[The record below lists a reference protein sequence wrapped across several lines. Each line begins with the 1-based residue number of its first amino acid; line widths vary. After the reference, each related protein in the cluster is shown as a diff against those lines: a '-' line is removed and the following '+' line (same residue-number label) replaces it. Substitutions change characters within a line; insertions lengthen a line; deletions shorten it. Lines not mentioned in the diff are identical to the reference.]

1 MSQRTNTPA
10 PVPAAP
16 RGEAALTSPSAF
28 RPSGFQNFPSPPVL
42 LIVAGPAGSGK
53 TTLCERLVREV
64 PAFSK
69 VVTATTRAPRPGERD
84 GVDYH
89 FLTPEQFDA
98 GVAAGKFLEWAWVHQ
113 KHRYG
118 TPSASVLGPLSLGRS
133 LAISIDVQGVEHF
146 RRAARSEPLLA
157 RHMATV
163 FIEVPM
169 EELRH
174 RMILRGDGA
183 EEIERRLHTAQ
194 RELGEAPRFDF
205 RIQSTTREEDFQA
218 LLAAWRE
225 ACRQIERAGW

>member
-1 MSQRTNTPA
+1 MSQQTQTPA
-10 PVPAAP
+10 P
-16 RGEAALTSPSAF
+16 L
-28 RPSGFQNFPSPPVL
+28 SPPVL

-53 TTLCERLVREV
+53 TTLCERLVAEAPV
-64 PAFSK
+64 FSK
-69 VVTATTRAPRPGERD
+69 VVTATTRPPRASERN

-113 KHRYG
+113 KYRYG
-118 TPSASVLGPLSLGRS
+118 TPASSVLEPLSMGRS
-133 LAISIDVQGVEHF
+133 LVINIDVQGVESF
-146 RRAARSEPLLA
+146 RLAARTEPLIA

-174 RMILRGDGA
+174 RMLLRGQDCE
-183 EEIERRLHTAQ
+183 EEIERRLRTAE
-194 RELGEAPRFDF
+194 RELHESGWFDF
-205 RIQSTTREEDFQA
+205 RIKSTTREGDFQA

-225 ACRQIERAGW
+225 ACARLRREE

>member
-1 MSQRTNTPA
+1 MSQKAHAHAHTP
-10 PVPAAP
+10 
-16 RGEAALTSPSAF
+16 
-28 RPSGFQNFPSPPVL
+28 PPVL

-69 VVTATTRAPRPGERD
+69 VVTATTRPPRTGERD

-98 GVAAGKFLEWAWVHQ
+98 GVAAGNFLEWAWVHQ
-113 KHRYG
+113 KYRYG
-118 TPSASVLGPLSLGRS
+118 TPASSVLEPLSMGRS
-133 LAISIDVQGVEHF
+133 LTINIDVQGVESF
-146 RRAARSEPLLA
+146 RRAAQTEPLLA

-174 RMILRGDGA
+174 RMLLRGQDCE
-183 EEIERRLHTAQ
+183 EEIERRLRTAE
-194 RELGEAPRFDF
+194 RELREAPRFDF
-205 RIQSTTREEDFQA
+205 RIRSTTREADFQA

-225 ACRQIERAGW
+225 ACRRIET

>member
-1 MSQRTNTPA
+1 MSQQTQTPA
-10 PVPAAP
+10 P
-16 RGEAALTSPSAF
+16 L
-28 RPSGFQNFPSPPVL
+28 SPPVL

-53 TTLCERLVREV
+53 TTLCERLVAEAPV
-64 PAFSK
+64 FSK
-69 VVTATTRAPRPGERD
+69 VVTATTRPPRAGERN

-113 KHRYG
+113 KYRYG
-118 TPSASVLGPLSLGRS
+118 TPASSVLEPLSMGRS
-133 LAISIDVQGVEHF
+133 LVINIDVQGVESF
-146 RRAARSEPLLA
+146 RLAARTEPLIA

-174 RMILRGDGA
+174 RMLLRGQDCE
-183 EEIERRLHTAQ
+183 EEIERRLRTAE
-194 RELGEAPRFDF
+194 RELHESGWFDF
-205 RIQSTTREEDFQA
+205 RIKSTTREGDFQA

-225 ACRQIERAGW
+225 ACACLRREE

>member
-1 MSQRTNTPA
+1 MSQQAHAPTPA
-10 PVPAAP
+10 P
-16 RGEAALTSPSAF
+16 
-28 RPSGFQNFPSPPVL
+28 PPVL

-69 VVTATTRAPRPGERD
+69 VVTATTRPPRAGERD
-84 GVDYH
+84 GVHYH
-89 FLTPEQFDA
+89 FLTPGQFDA

-113 KHRYG
+113 KQRYG
-118 TPSASVLGPLSLGRS
+118 TPAASVLGPLSLGRS
-133 LAISIDVQGVEHF
+133 LTINIDVQGVDNF
-146 RRAARSEPLLA
+146 RRAAKTEPLLA

-163 FIEVPM
+163 FLEVPM

-183 EEIERRLHTAQ
+183 EEIERRLRTAA
-194 RELGEAPRFDF
+194 REMSEAPLFDF
-205 RIQSTTREEDFQA
+205 RIRSTTREADFQS

-225 ACRQIERAGW
+225 ACRRIEKAGR